1 MATPKKGQRFGRD
14 PKHQR
19 LIVATMA
26 NQFFTHGAIETTVA
40 KAKFMRPIL
49 EQLITKAGK
58 GNNQHIQR
66 QLVSVLHDKTVAYKL
81 VSEIGP
87 KYVSRPGGY
96 TRILKIPARASDGA
110 PMALIEFV

>member
-26 NQFFTHGAIETTVA
+26 KQFFTNGAIETTVA
-40 KAKFMRPIL
+40 KAKFMRPIF

-58 GNNQHIQR
+58 GNNQHVQR
-66 QLVSVLHDKTVAYKL
+66 QLVATLHDKTVVHKL
-81 VSEIGP
+81 VTEIGP

-96 TRILKIPARASDGA
+96 TRILKLGVRPGDMAMMAR
-110 PMALIEFV
+110 IELV

>member
-26 NQFFTHGAIETTVA
+26 NQFFETGAIETTFA

-49 EQLITKAGK
+49 EQLITK
-58 GNNQHIQR
+58 
-66 QLVSVLHDKTVAYKL
+66 
-81 VSEIGP
+81 IG
-87 KYVSRPGGY
+87 
-96 TRILKIPARASDGA
+96 RAH
-110 PMALIEFV
+110 V

>member
-26 NQFFTHGAIETTVA
+26 KQFFTHGAIETTVA

-49 EQLITKAGK
+49 
-58 GNNQHIQR
+58 NN
-66 QLVSVLHDKTVAYKL
+66 
-81 VSEIGP
+81 
-87 KYVSRPGGY
+87 
-96 TRILKIPARASDGA
+96 
-110 PMALIEFV
+110 